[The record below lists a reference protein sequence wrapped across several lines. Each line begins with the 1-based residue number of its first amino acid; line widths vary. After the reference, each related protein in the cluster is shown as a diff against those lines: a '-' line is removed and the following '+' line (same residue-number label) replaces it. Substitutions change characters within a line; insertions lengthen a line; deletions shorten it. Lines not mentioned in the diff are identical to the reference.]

1 MSEQNK
7 QTTQALSMQ
16 ELWDSSMLDAGSAAW
31 LEALYETYL
40 HNPNDVDS
48 HWREYFG
55 TLPRING
62 VLRDTVHAD
71 VREQFRRLTEHRG
84 GTVLPPSQSASA
96 ASLEHERKQVRVL
109 QLINAYRFRGHQK
122 ADIDPLGRTHTQP
135 VEDLSLA
142 SHELGENDLQTVFS
156 TGSLYGPEETTL
168 EEILEIVSDSY
179 CGSIGSE
186 YMHMTETGEKRWIQ
200 QRIETVRGKAD
211 MDVLARTQLLQ
222 RLTAAEGLEKYLHTK
237 YVGQKRFSLEG
248 GETLIPLIHEVIQRS
263 VSHGVKEIV
272 IGMAHRG
279 RLNVLVNVMGKKP
292 AELFSEFEGTKSH
305 GEYMGDVKYHMGF
318 SSDMR
323 TPKGDVHLALAF
335 NPSHLEIVAPVVEGS
350 VRARQER
357 RDDAEGR
364 EVVPIQIHGDA
375 AFAGQGV
382 VMETLQMSQS
392 RGYSTKGSIHI
403 VVNNQIG
410 FTTSNIQDSR
420 STHYCTDVAKMVD
433 APIFHVN
440 GDDPEAVMLVAQIAL
455 DYRMAFKKDVVID
468 MICYRRH
475 GHNEA
480 DEPSA
485 TQPMMY
491 QKIQQLKTTR
501 ALYADRLVKEK
512 IVAAE
517 LPDAMLEDY
526 RNELDAGHCVVPEI
540 STSADPSLH
549 AFHINWHPYMSDV
562 SEPLVE
568 TAINMETVRLLCEQL
583 EQRPR
588 GLELHPRVEKIMQ
601 DRHKMAAGAML
612 CDWGFAE
619 TLAYASLVTEGYA
632 VRLSGQDSGRG
643 TFFHRHAVLHNQQDG
658 TSYIPLRN
666 LSEAQSNF
674 LVIDSLLSEAAVLAF
689 EYGYATAEPETLVLW
704 EAQFGDFANNAQVVI
719 DQFIVAGEQKWGRLC
734 GLVMLLPHGFE
745 GQGAEHSS
753 ARLERYL
760 QLCAQNNIQVCV
772 PSTPAQMFHLLRRQM
787 IRKYRKPLII
797 MTPKS
802 LLRHKLAVNSLD
814 DICQENFFTVIDE
827 TDDVSAKKITRVIM
841 CSGKVYY
848 DLLIQR
854 REAALEHVA
863 IIRIEELYPF
873 PADALNSVLQK
884 YSKAEEL
891 IWCQEEPKNQGAW
904 DYFEPRFAAKL
915 DHPCMVE
922 YVGREPSAAPAVG
935 SAKVHAQQQKR
946 LVKQALFGKSDKK

>member
-1 MSEQNK
+1 
-7 QTTQALSMQ
+7 MQ
-16 ELWDSSMLDAGSAAW
+16 DLWDNSMLDAGSAAW
-31 LEALYETYL
+31 LESLYEQYL
-40 HNPNDVDS
+40 QNPNDVDS
-48 HWREYFG
+48 RWREFFG

-62 VLRDTVHAD
+62 VLKDTIHS
-71 VREQFRRLTEHRG
+71 EIQQQFRRITEHAG
-84 GTVLPPSQSASA
+84 GTQLPPSLSVSEVVLQ
-96 ASLEHERKQVRVL
+96 HERKQVKVL

-122 ADIDPLGRTHTQP
+122 ADVDPLGRTHTKP
-135 VEDLSLA
+135 VNDLSLDYYN
-142 SHELGENDLQTVFS
+142 LGEADLQTVFS
-156 TGSLYGPEETTL
+156 TGSLCGPDEAML
-168 EEILEIVSDSY
+168 QEILDILNDAY

-186 YMHMTETGEKRWIQ
+186 YMHITETGEKRWIQ
-200 QRIETVRGKAD
+200 QRIETVRGRA
-211 MDVLARTQLLQ
+211 LLNEEEKQ
-222 RLTAAEGLEKYLHTK
+222 RLLKRLTAAEGLEKYLHTK

-248 GETLIPLIHEVIQRS
+248 AETLIPLIYETIQRA
-263 VSHGVKEIV
+263 VSHGIREVV
-272 IGMAHRG
+272 FGMAHRG
-279 RLNVLVNVMGKKP
+279 RLNVLVNVMGKTP
-292 AELFSEFEGTKSH
+292 AELFSEFEGTKDH
-305 GEYMGDVKYHMGF
+305 GDNMGDVKYHMGF
-318 SSDMR
+318 SSDIQ
-323 TPKGDVHLALAF
+323 TPVGEVHLALAF

-350 VRARQER
+350 VRARQDR
-357 RDDAEGR
+357 RGDIHGV
-364 EVVPIQIHGDA
+364 EVLPVQIHGDA

-392 RGYSTKGSIHI
+392 RGYSTKGSLHI

-410 FTTSNIQDSR
+410 FTTSNIEDSR

-440 GDDPEAVMLVAQIAL
+440 ADDPEAVMLVSQIAL

-468 MICYRRH
+468 LICYRRH

-491 QKIQQLKTTR
+491 KKINSLTCTRSIYIQRLIAEQVITQQDADTLMENYR
-501 ALYADRLVKEK
+501 A
-512 IVAAE
+512 
-517 LPDAMLEDY
+517 
-526 RNELDAGHCVVPEI
+526 ELDAGHCVVEGMCE
-540 STSADPSLH
+540 SNQSAYS
-549 AFHINWHPYMSDV
+549 FHIDWEQYERNRKS
-562 SEPLVE
+562 SSVE
-568 TAINMETVRLLCEQL
+568 TAINIETMRLLCEQL
-583 EQRPR
+583 EKRPP
-588 GLELHPRVEKIMQ
+588 GFEMQARVEKIMK
-601 DRHKMAAGAML
+601 DRHKMAAGALDM
-612 CDWGFAE
+612 DWGFAE
-619 TLAYASLVTEGYA
+619 ILAYASLVTEGYA

-643 TFFHRHAVLHNQQDG
+643 TFFHRHAVLHNQIDG
-658 TSYIPLRN
+658 SSYVPLRHM
-666 LSEAQSNF
+666 SKDQAGF

-719 DQFIVAGEQKWGRLC
+719 DQFIVSGEQKWNRLC

-787 IRKYRKPLII
+787 LRKYRKPLVV

-802 LLRHKLAVNSLD
+802 LLRHKLAVNTLD
-814 DICQENFFTVIDE
+814 DICQGRFTSVLDE
-827 TDDVSAKKITRVIM
+827 VDSLPRDQIKRVIM

-848 DLLIQR
+848 DLLTRR
-854 REAALEHVA
+854 RELELNEVA

-873 PADALNSVLQK
+873 PANALNAVLQQ
-884 YSKAEEL
+884 YQNAEQL

-922 YVGREPSAAPAVG
+922 YVGRAPSAAPAVG

-946 LVKQALFGKSDKK
+946 LVKQALYGADLKK

>member
-1 MSEQNK
+1 
-7 QTTQALSMQ
+7 
-16 ELWDSSMLDAGSAAW
+16 MLDAGSAAW
-31 LEALYETYL
+31 LEGLYETYL
-40 HNPNDVDS
+40 QNPNNVDT

-55 TLPRING
+55 TLPRIDG
-62 VLRDTVHAD
+62 VLKDTVHSD
-71 VREQFRRLTEHRG
+71 IREQFRQITEHSG
-84 GTVLPPSQSASA
+84 GTRVPPAQSASQ
-96 ASLEHERKQVRVL
+96 ASLEHERKQVKVL

-122 ADIDPLGRTHTQP
+122 ADIDPLGRTHTSP
-135 VEDLSLA
+135 VDDLSLA
-142 SHELGENDLQTVFS
+142 SHELSEADLNTVFA
-156 TGSLYGPEETTL
+156 TGSLYGAEDATL
-168 EEILEIVSDSY
+168 KEILDIVSDAY
-179 CGSIGSE
+179 CGAIGSE
-186 YMHMTETGEKRWIQ
+186 YMHITETGEKRWIQ
-200 QRIETVRGKAD
+200 QRIETVRGKASLEVD
-211 MDVLARTQLLQ
+211 EKIRLLK
-222 RLTAAEGLEKYLHTK
+222 RLSAAEGLEKYLHTK

-248 GETLIPLIHEVIQRS
+248 GETLIPLVHELIQRS
-263 VSHGVKEIV
+263 ASHGIKEV
-272 IGMAHRG
+272 VMGMAHRG
-279 RLNVLVNVMGKKP
+279 RLNVLVNVMGKTP

-305 GEYMGDVKYHMGF
+305 GDNMGDVKYHMGF
-318 SSDMR
+318 SSDMH

-357 RDDAEGR
+357 RDDSEGR
-364 EVVPIQIHGDA
+364 EVLPIQIHGDA

-392 RGYSTKGSIHI
+392 RGYSTKGSLHI

-420 STHYCTDVAKMVD
+420 STHYCTDVAKMVN

-440 GDDPEAVMLVAQIAL
+440 ADDPEAVMLVAQIAL

-468 MICYRRH
+468 LICYRRH

-491 QKIQQLKTTR
+491 KKIASLPTTR
-501 ALYADRLVKEK
+501 TLYANKLVEQRVVSED
-512 IVAAE
+512 IA
-517 LPDAMLEDY
+517 DAMMEDY

-540 STSADPSLH
+540 SISADPTLH
-549 AFHINWHPYMSDV
+549 AFHINWHPYENATLDATA
-562 SEPLVE
+562 E
-568 TAINMETVRLLCEQL
+568 TAINLETLRLLCEQL
-583 EQRPR
+583 EKRPQ
-588 GLELHPRVEKIMQ
+588 GLELQPRVEKIMQ
-601 DRHKMAAGAML
+601 DRHKMAAGAMEI
-612 CDWGFAE
+612 DWGFAE
-619 TLAYASLVTEGYA
+619 TLAYASLVTEGFA

-643 TFFHRHAVLHNQQDG
+643 TFFHRHAVLHNQIDG
-658 TSYIPLRN
+658 TSYVPLRN
-666 LSEAQSNF
+666 MSESQSNF

-719 DQFIVAGEQKWGRLC
+719 DQFIVSGEQKWGRLC
-734 GLVMLLPHGFE
+734 GLVMLLPHGYE

-772 PSTPAQMFHLLRRQM
+772 PSTPAQMFHMLRRQM
-787 IRKYRKPLII
+787 MRKYRKPLVV

-814 DICQENFFTVIDE
+814 DICNSGFMTVIDE
-827 TDDVSAKKITRVIM
+827 VDEVVASDVTRVIM

-848 DLLIQR
+848 DLLMQR
-854 REAALEHVA
+854 REAGLKHVA

-873 PADALNSVLQK
+873 PAEALNSVLQK
-884 YSKAEEL
+884 YGNAEEL

-915 DHPCMVE
+915 DHRCLVE

-935 SAKVHAQQQKR
+935 SAKVHALQQKK
-946 LVKQALFGKSDKK
+946 LVKDALFGIASEK